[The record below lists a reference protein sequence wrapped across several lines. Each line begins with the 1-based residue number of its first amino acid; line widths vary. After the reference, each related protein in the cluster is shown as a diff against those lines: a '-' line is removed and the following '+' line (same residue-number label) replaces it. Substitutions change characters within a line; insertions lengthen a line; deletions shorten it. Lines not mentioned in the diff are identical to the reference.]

1 MKQGCWSLRSYKLAL
16 LYQLHRVLGALQ
28 GCQVVSCTI
37 ALMAVGFSPRKSQ
50 PITHL
55 INWHFF
61 LLGINC
67 HTQILPRFLSLSLW
81 WCYLHRTPHRGG
93 CAPSP
98 MGAFPPSQHPRKWSE
113 FIRDEVGWSQ
123 CERVRP
129 GQNASHPTRVTAFS
143 VEEGWPGLA
152 PGLSE
157 LRLAEK

>member
-16 LYQLHRVLGALQ
+16 LYQLRRVPGAHTGMSGGELYH
-28 GCQVVSCTI
+28 SSDDSWS
-37 ALMAVGFSPRKSQ
+37 ALSPRDELCH
-50 PITHL
+50 I
-55 INWHFF
+55 IDIF
-61 LLGINC
+61 LLRINC

-81 WCYLHRTPHRGG
+81 WCYLHRTPHRSG

-129 GQNASHPTRVTAFS
+129 GQNTSHSTRVTAFS
-143 VEEGWPGLA
+143 VEKGWPGLA